1 MYIHIYIY
9 EGGRH
14 ASHATQ
20 GMAGMCLAVGVSIY
34 TYISIYL
41 SIYLALSLSLS
52 LSLARSRSLSIYL
65 YTYIYIYIYIYLSIH
80 MYVYICICMY
90 IYIYILIYIYI
101 HTGTRKQRK
110 EGMEPPVDTQAIVVA
125 TVFYIQIQE
134 MFGFSR
140 ATTEK
145 MLLWTFTRH
154 IEPFNLSI
162 GIPGIRLLDQ
172 VKYSH
177 CLAPRF
183 FFDPTVFSGGECLW
197 GSVPYLHRP
206 HDSGPI
212 QWARGD
218 VGLKPSAAARPL
230 RV

>member
-1 MYIHIYIY
+1 MYI
-9 EGGRH
+9 
-14 ASHATQ
+14 
-20 GMAGMCLAVGVSIY
+20 Y
-34 TYISIYL
+34 T
-41 SIYLALSLSLS
+41 
-52 LSLARSRSLSIYL
+52 SIYL
-65 YTYIYIYIYIYLSIH
+65 YICLHI
-80 MYVYICICMY
+80 YVYVCMY
-90 IYIYILIYIYI
+90 IYIYLYIYIYI
-101 HTGTRKQRK
+101 HTGTTKQDT
-110 EGMEPPVDTQAIVVA
+110 EPPIDTQAIVVP
-125 TVFYIQIQE
+125 TFFLIHIE
-134 MFGFSR
+134 ELFGFSR